1 MKGKAVSL
9 LGVTL
14 AVGFF
19 GCNLRGKKQ
28 PDEEGKKDKEQV
40 QEVFNAWVSAHN
52 NHKLSALDTLYA
64 DEVFYYSKNFKKRD
78 LIKDKSEAFKPGS
91 DFRIEVIDPQWEF
104 KGDEATVNYEKYGYW
119 QGKEVHVVSE
129 LALKKFGKSWKI
141 TKEVDTEV
149 KSAKKQPSGGWVS
162 ETQVE
167 AVGACW
173 IAIPVIQEQAQE
185 EYGLE
190 GPSHPDDVEVSGPVN
205 YQGKPAWEVMYLEG
219 GGGHWYVEFF
229 VWVEVSSGKI
239 LGKKDIYHQS

>member
-149 KSAKKQPSGGWVS
+149 KKVGYEITKEEAWIK
-162 ETQVE
+162 VE
-167 AVGACW
+167 EFLASKGYLTGRDLG
-173 IAIPVIQEQAQE
+173 E
-185 EYGLE
+185 EMK
-190 GPSHPDDVEVSGPVN
+190 GPVTKN
-205 YQGKPAWEVMYLEG
+205 GILCWKATGPYYDDGLSGVYEI
-219 GGGHWYVEFF
+219 YVS
-229 VWVEVSSGKI
+229 VKDGSIVSYKFERIESG
-239 LGKKDIYHQS
+239 LPE